1 MIYLVFLTLEKEEI
15 APLRTSAAVNDDI
28 LPLFIKHKHTNINAK
43 GIDRNTESNSF
54 GRLL

>member
-15 APLRTSAAVNDDI
+15 APLRTSAAVTDI
-28 LPLFIKHKHTNINAK
+28 RGFIKHKHTNINAK